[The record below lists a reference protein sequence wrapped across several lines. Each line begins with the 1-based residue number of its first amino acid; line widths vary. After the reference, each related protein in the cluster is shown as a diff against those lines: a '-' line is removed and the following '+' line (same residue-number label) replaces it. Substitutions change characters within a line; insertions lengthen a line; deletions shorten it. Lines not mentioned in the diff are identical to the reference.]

1 MAVAVHPRGNVQRR
15 VEQAREQARILTVHL
30 AAGVLIVDS
39 VGRTLAIRAG
49 MDAVLACPVAVG
61 QVVVQQV
68 VGAGVG
74 GILQI
79 AAVAQR
85 SQPVLSAC
93 RVRVR
98 KDGADVGIVVV
109 VTAQVA
115 FLAVVDVGTP
125 AGAVAVAIEV
135 VTLGGDCL
143 GLRLTAVRAGVGHD
157 ARAGAGRLSRHD
169 ARIPAVRAGLGQRA
183 DKLRLAAAGAHT
195 IHMAVLGTGG
205 RGGRFQPSMAGG
217 GLVVILVGVGVI
229 LVALVQGIALLSAGG
244 RDDRLGE
251 GVLLGRDDLGVGIAA
266 ASTGK
271 GTHTVLL
278 VGGFLR
284 HNTRIVAVA
293 GGGDNLSLGVGGVTG
308 AGIDAF
314 AVRSAGGGG
323 GDDALAPV
331 VTECR
336 DDLCLR
342 CTVAGTG
349 VGALAVRVTGGGG
362 GDDAL
367 APVVTQR
374 CGLVA
379 LLGQALV
386 LITDVEGIAA
396 ALTGGGYRLALM
408 PRLFQHR
415 DSLGSGRAAVL
426 TGEQPFAGGVDGGL
440 FRDDALV
447 IAVGQLGGVVG
458 LVGQAGLLVALVD
471 GVAFGHTSRGNY
483 LLHMVGLVQ
492 LGKLLGS
499 GCSADLTGEGLFALR
514 GIGRR
519 LRDDAL
525 APVVTGGG
533 LVVVVVV
540 GTTPLG
546 ADVLIVANLSA
557 GGRVIAHREGI
568 PLRGLADGLRG
579 SRVRNHRRGGRL
591 CAGLGSKGRRGRL
604 GGGILSLGCGIGCIM
619 RGVRLCLVLLRLLV
633 RLRRGRGLGSGFFR
647 GGAVRGFGLRGGLG
661 GVSGILH
668 RVAGGRIHGSV
679 TLEGTSGQRRDTGNH
694 QHENSSGHLVELFH
708 NKNLFHFLVWFFALH
723 PINRPGGLHQLKE

>member
-30 AAGVLIVDS
+30 ATGVLIVDS
-39 VGRTLAIRAG
+39 VGRALAIRAG

-79 AAVAQR
+79 AAVDQR

-98 KDGADVGIVVV
+98 KDGTDVGIVVV

-183 DKLRLAAAGAHT
+183 DKLRLSAAGAHT
-195 IHMAVLGTGG
+195 IHMTVLGTGG

-284 HNTRIVAVA
+284 HNARIVAVA
-293 GGGDNLSLGVGGVTG
+293 GGGDNLGLGVGGVTG
-308 AGIDAF
+308 AGIDAL
-314 AVRSAGGGG
+314 AVRSA
-323 GDDALAPV
+323 
-331 VTECR
+331 
-336 DDLCLR
+336 
-342 CTVAGTG
+342 
-349 VGALAVRVTGGGG
+349 GGGG

-458 LVGQAGLLVALVD
+458 LVG
-471 GVAFGHTSRGNY
+471 
-483 LLHMVGLVQ
+483 
-492 LGKLLGS
+492 
-499 GCSADLTGEGLFALR
+499 
-514 GIGRR
+514 
-519 LRDDAL
+519 
-525 APVVTGGG
+525 
-533 LVVVVVV
+533 
-540 GTTPLG
+540 
-546 ADVLIVANLSA
+546 
-557 GGRVIAHREGI
+557 
-568 PLRGLADGLRG
+568 
-579 SRVRNHRRGGRL
+579 
-591 CAGLGSKGRRGRL
+591 
-604 GGGILSLGCGIGCIM
+604 
-619 RGVRLCLVLLRLLV
+619 
-633 RLRRGRGLGSGFFR
+633 
-647 GGAVRGFGLRGGLG
+647 
-661 GVSGILH
+661 
-668 RVAGGRIHGSV
+668 
-679 TLEGTSGQRRDTGNH
+679 
-694 QHENSSGHLVELFH
+694 
-708 NKNLFHFLVWFFALH
+708 
-723 PINRPGGLHQLKE
+723 

>member
-1 MAVAVHPRGNVQRR
+1 M
-15 VEQAREQARILTVHL
+15 
-30 AAGVLIVDS
+30 
-39 VGRTLAIRAG
+39 
-49 MDAVLACPVAVG
+49 
-61 QVVVQQV
+61 
-68 VGAGVG
+68 
-74 GILQI
+74 
-79 AAVAQR
+79 
-85 SQPVLSAC
+85 
-93 RVRVR
+93 
-98 KDGADVGIVVV
+98 VV

-125 AGAVAVAIEV
+125 AGAVAIAIEV

-157 ARAGAGRLSRHD
+157 ARAGAGRLSRRA
-169 ARIPAVRAGLGQRA
+169 ARIPAVRTGLRQRA
-183 DKLRLAAAGAHT
+183 DKLRLSAAGAHT

-229 LVALVQGIALLSAGG
+229 LVALVQGIALLSASG

-284 HNTRIVAVA
+284 HNARIVAVA
-293 GGGDNLSLGVGGVTG
+293 GGGDNLGLGVGGVTG
-308 AGIDAF
+308 AGIDALS
-314 AVRSAGGGG
+314 VRCA
-323 GDDALAPV
+323 
-331 VTECR
+331 
-336 DDLCLR
+336 
-342 CTVAGTG
+342 
-349 VGALAVRVTGGGG
+349 GGGG

-379 LLGQALV
+379 LLGQVLV

-447 IAVGQLGGVVG
+447 IAVRQLGGVVG

-492 LGKLLGS
+492 LGKLLSS
-499 GCSADLTGEGLFALR
+499 GCSAGLTGEGLFALR

-533 LVVVVVV
+533 LVVIVVV

-546 ADVLIVANLSA
+546 ADVLIVADLSA

-568 PLRGLADGLRG
+568 PLRRLADGLRG

-604 GGGILSLGCGIGCIM
+604 GGGILSLGGGIGCIM

-668 RVAGGRIHGSV
+668 RVAGGHIHGSV